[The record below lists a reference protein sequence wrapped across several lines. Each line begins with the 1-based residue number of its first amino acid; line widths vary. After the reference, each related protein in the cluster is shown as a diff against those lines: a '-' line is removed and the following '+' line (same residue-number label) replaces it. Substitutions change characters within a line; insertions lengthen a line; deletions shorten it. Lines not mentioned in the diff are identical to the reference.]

1 MEQEYFVVYSEY
13 SGDWEVR
20 DELPADTA
28 GRGYVVFHDYN
39 RADLEASCR
48 NAEKSLYD

>member
-28 GRGYVVFHDYN
+28 GRGYAKFRDYG
-39 RADLEASCR
+39 RAELEASYR